1 MSDGCNIAMEN
12 IFIVQEPCVE
22 ARSMASTEEALDISD
37 IDKREKHDN
46 DLSSPKIIGSG
57 WRGKKIS
64 NGDYTKFGASQ
75 GFDKPYDYGIGDRG
89 GHNDEDPAKEQ
100 KKRNGD
106 GDDGEDGE
114 RGGRKKGER
123 DAQEENGE
131 SVLEKHFSLLN
142 NLENKLAGLE
152 VVHEYDSL
160 FKTELKE
167 ELRRQLK
174 AKNAIETEFY
184 FDPAGRSRKVA
195 EEQMLQE
202 RWMREWFD
210 RREEMRVA
218 SMDVKSHQLGK
229 AKLNYQERN
238 LPYDDGKRV
247 HSWIWMQRIVT
258 EIDGE
263 WCGLD
268 RKYEE
273 RPSPQ
278 AKLAIV
284 YQKCFPWSAKRSER
298 CVVWENDLL
307 AQLLPRFKITLGL
320 PRPKSPD
327 GTRPYGYRQHIAGI
341 CLDWEGDITHWK
353 RSVKKDGSNTGPAK
367 VLFESFVNISAAD
380 VLAHDQVS

>member
-1 MSDGCNIAMEN
+1 MSDGCIVVKDN
-12 IFIVQEPCVE
+12 IFIVQAHCAE
-22 ARSMASTEEALDISD
+22 ARSVVSTGESHFLVLVRRNRPKALSDSILVSGDSNLQLEEALDISD
-37 IDKREKHDN
+37 IDRGEKN
-46 DLSSPKIIGSG
+46 GNELSSPKIIASG

-75 GFDKPYDYGIGDRG
+75 GFDKPYDFGIGDRG

-100 KKRNGD
+100 EKRNGD

-114 RGGRKKGER
+114 GGGGKRGER

-131 SVLEKHFSLLN
+131 SVLEKQLSLLN
-142 NLENKLAGLE
+142 NLDDKLAGLE
-152 VVHEYDSL
+152 VGNEYDSL
-160 FKTELKE
+160 FMRELKE

-174 AKNAIETEFY
+174 AKDAIETEFY
-184 FDPAGRSRKVA
+184 FDAAGRSRKVA

-210 RREEMRVA
+210 RREKMRVT
-218 SMDVKSHQLGK
+218 SMDVRSHQLGK

-238 LPYDDGKRV
+238 LPYDDGKRL
-247 HSWIWMQRIVT
+247 HSWIWMQRVVA

-268 RKYEE
+268 RNHEE

-284 YQKCFPWSAKRSER
+284 YQNAS
-298 CVVWENDLL
+298 
-307 AQLLPRFKITLGL
+307 LGVL
-320 PRPKSPD
+320 RD
-327 GTRPYGYRQHIAGI
+327 Q
-341 CLDWEGDITHWK
+341 
-353 RSVKKDGSNTGPAK
+353 KD
-367 VLFESFVNISAAD
+367 VLFGKTIF
-380 VLAHDQVS
+380 